1 MTYDNGLTKEQQ
13 AEVDAKYE
21 ELMANLKI
29 VNPLLYK
36 TMQKQIMDINNP
48 KGIIADN
55 NNQIEMLFQGG
66 TNIPEHLFTPLRNRL
81 NQD

>member
-55 NNQIEMLFQGG
+55 NNQIEMIF
-66 TNIPEHLFTPLRNRL
+66 
-81 NQD
+81 

>member
-1 MTYDNGLTKEQQ
+1 MTYDNGWTKEQQ

-21 ELMANLKI
+21 ELMECLKI

-36 TMQKQIMDINNP
+36 TMQKQIIDINNP

-55 NNQIEMLFQGG
+55 NNQIEMLF
-66 TNIPEHLFTPLRNRL
+66 
-81 NQD
+81 

>member
-21 ELMANLKI
+21 ELMECLKI

-55 NNQIEMLFQGG
+55 NNQIEMIF
-66 TNIPEHLFTPLRNRL
+66 
-81 NQD
+81 

>member
-1 MTYDNGLTKEQQ
+1 MKYDNGLTKEQQ

-21 ELMANLKI
+21 ELMECLKI

-36 TMQKQIMDINNP
+36 TMQKQIIDINNQ

-55 NNQIEMLFQGG
+55 NNQIEMIF
-66 TNIPEHLFTPLRNRL
+66 
-81 NQD
+81 

>member
-21 ELMANLKI
+21 ELMECLKI
-29 VNPLLYK
+29 INPLLYK
-36 TMQKQIMDINNP
+36 PMQKQIIDINNQ

-55 NNQIEMLFQGG
+55 NNQIEMLF
-66 TNIPEHLFTPLRNRL
+66 
-81 NQD
+81 

>member
-55 NNQIEMLFQGG
+55 NNQIEMLF
-66 TNIPEHLFTPLRNRL
+66 
-81 NQD
+81 

>member
-1 MTYDNGLTKEQQ
+1 MKYDNGLTKEQQ

-21 ELMANLKI
+21 ELMDCLKI

-55 NNQIEMLFQGG
+55 NNQIEMLF
-66 TNIPEHLFTPLRNRL
+66 
-81 NQD
+81 

>member
-1 MTYDNGLTKEQQ
+1 MKYDNGLTKEQQ

-21 ELMANLKI
+21 ELMECLKI

-36 TMQKQIMDINNP
+36 TMQKQIMDINNK

-55 NNQIEMLFQGG
+55 NNQIEMIF
-66 TNIPEHLFTPLRNRL
+66 
-81 NQD
+81 

>member
-1 MTYDNGLTKEQQ
+1 MYRAKLIMTYDNGLTKEQQ

-21 ELMANLKI
+21 ELMECLKI

-36 TMQKQIMDINNP
+36 TMQKQIIDINNP

-55 NNQIEMLFQGG
+55 NNQIEMLF
-66 TNIPEHLFTPLRNRL
+66 
-81 NQD
+81 

>member
-1 MTYDNGLTKEQQ
+1 MTYDNGWTKEQQ

-36 TMQKQIMDINNP
+36 TMQKQIIDINNQ

-55 NNQIEMLFQGG
+55 NNQIEMLF
-66 TNIPEHLFTPLRNRL
+66 
-81 NQD
+81 

>member
-1 MTYDNGLTKEQQ
+1 MKYDNGLTKEQQ

-21 ELMANLKI
+21 ELMECLKI

-36 TMQKQIMDINNP
+36 TMQKQIIDINNP

-55 NNQIEMLFQGG
+55 NNQIEMLF
-66 TNIPEHLFTPLRNRL
+66 
-81 NQD
+81 

>member
-1 MTYDNGLTKEQQ
+1 MKYDNGLTKEQQ

-21 ELMANLKI
+21 ELMECLKI

-55 NNQIEMLFQGG
+55 NNQIEMIF
-66 TNIPEHLFTPLRNRL
+66 
-81 NQD
+81 

>member
-21 ELMANLKI
+21 ELMECLKI
-29 VNPLLYK
+29 INPLLYK
-36 TMQKQIMDINNP
+36 TMQKQIIDINNP

-55 NNQIEMLFQGG
+55 NNQIEMLF
-66 TNIPEHLFTPLRNRL
+66 
-81 NQD
+81 

>member
-21 ELMANLKI
+21 ELMECLKI

-48 KGIIADN
+48 KGIIANN
-55 NNQIEMLFQGG
+55 NNQIEMLF
-66 TNIPEHLFTPLRNRL
+66 
-81 NQD
+81 